1 MTVMT
6 MLIAVIVLC
15 VSACERRPA
24 MTTSRFVHLPTM
36 GWLASEPVSFE
47 PAYIDSTATYGLT
60 LAVRHSNAYRYCNLS
75 LVVDVVAADSTVSR
89 KSLDIPLADE
99 YGNWSSGGFGALY
112 QATMPIVG
120 GVTPDKA
127 SKVLVWQTMAGCDT
141 LHGIVDV
148 GVITSPMND

>member
-6 MLIAVIVLC
+6 MVIAVIVLC
-15 VSACERRPA
+15 AVACERRPA
-24 MTTSRFVHLPTM
+24 LATSRFVHLPTT
-36 GWLASEPVSFE
+36 GWPASEPVSFE
-47 PAYIDSTATYGLT
+47 PVYIDSAASHGLT
-60 LAVRHSNAYRYCNLS
+60 LAVRHSNSYRYCNLS
-75 LVVDVVAADSTVSR
+75 LVVDVIAADSTVSR

-127 SKVLVWQTMAGCDT
+127 RSVVVWQTMAGCDT
-141 LHGIVDV
+141 LLGVVDV
-148 GVITSPMND
+148 GIITTPLKD